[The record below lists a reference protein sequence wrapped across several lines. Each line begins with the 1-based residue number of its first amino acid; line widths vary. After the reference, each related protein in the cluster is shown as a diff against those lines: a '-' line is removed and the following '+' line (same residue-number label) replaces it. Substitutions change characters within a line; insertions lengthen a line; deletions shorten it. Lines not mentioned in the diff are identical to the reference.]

1 MSNNSRLVPQSLT
14 SSKQAKIDQTLT
26 NKALQKGEH
35 YLRIS
40 KIKLLIIENFGKKD
54 CKKNFFLILSHY
66 LRSMNNTTLNP
77 HAQEMLVQYHQL
89 LPIYEQMAE
98 MIPEK
103 LEDFFTE
110 AGIVVATVEHR
121 VKSEDSLAG
130 KLQLKGNKYQ
140 SIHDITDV
148 VGIRV
153 ITFYNDDVDK
163 VASVLERLFE
173 IDWENSIDKRKA
185 HEIDSFGYLSL
196 HYICRIPESAYTNPE
211 HPELNQIRFEVQ
223 MRTVLQ
229 HAWANMNH
237 DTGYKS
243 GVEIPKVYKRNLSRL
258 AGMLELVDDE
268 FSRIRRELADY
279 RRQVQKLVTSGNLNE
294 VQLDGDAFKSYL
306 QIGPFDALMRRIASI
321 NQAEI
326 QPMDLSVFLPLFQAM
341 RFKTLGDIDALVK
354 NYSDAAYQIAC
365 FQIGLTD
372 IDILSSSV
380 APQNLCTAYIL
391 KNGGGRIGL
400 KLMLEVLNG
409 PSEGNEAMASLLL
422 EQTKDLPFMNQ

>member
-1 MSNNSRLVPQSLT
+1 MKKVLFLFQY
-14 SSKQAKIDQTLT
+14 
-26 NKALQKGEH
+26 LQ
-35 YLRIS
+35 
-40 KIKLLIIENFGKKD
+40 N
-54 CKKNFFLILSHY
+54 
-66 LRSMNNTTLNP
+66 MNNTTLNP
-77 HAQEMLVQYHQL
+77 HAQVLLEQYHHL
-89 LPIYEQMAE
+89 LPIYEKMAE
-98 MIPEK
+98 VIPEK
-103 LEDFFTE
+103 LKEFFCE
-110 AGIVVATVEHR
+110 AGIIVAAVEHR
-121 VKSEDSLAG
+121 VKTESSLAG
-130 KLQLKGNKYQ
+130 KLQLKGDKYQ
-140 SIHDITDV
+140 SIHDITDL

-196 HYICRIPESAYTNPE
+196 HYICSIPESAYSDPD
-211 HPELNQIRFEVQ
+211 HPELNKIRFEVQ

-268 FSRIRRELADY
+268 FSRIRQELADY
-279 RRQVQKLVTSGNLNE
+279 RRQVQNLVASGNLSE

-306 QIGPFDALMRRIASI
+306 QIGPFDVLMRRIASI

-326 QPMDLSVFLPLFQAM
+326 QPVDLSAFLSLFKAM
-341 RFKTLGDIDALVK
+341 NFKTLGDIDSLIK

-391 KNGGGRIGL
+391 KKGGGQIGL
-400 KLMLEVLNG
+400 KWMLDTLNG
-409 PSEGNEAMASLLL
+409 PSEVNEAMAGLLL

>member
-1 MSNNSRLVPQSLT
+1 
-14 SSKQAKIDQTLT
+14 
-26 NKALQKGEH
+26 
-35 YLRIS
+35 
-40 KIKLLIIENFGKKD
+40 
-54 CKKNFFLILSHY
+54 
-66 LRSMNNTTLNP
+66 MNNIPVDFHT
-77 HAQEMLVQYHQL
+77 QELLEQYRQL
-89 LPIYEQMAE
+89 LPIFEQMAE
-98 MIPEK
+98 VIPERLK
-103 LEDFFTE
+103 DFFSE
-110 AGIVVATVEHR
+110 AGIIVASVEHR
-121 VKSEDSLAG
+121 VKTEASLTG
-130 KLQLKGNKYQ
+130 KLQAKGNKYS
-140 SIHDITDV
+140 SIYDITDV

-153 ITFYNDDVDK
+153 ITFYNDDVGK

-196 HYICRIPESAYTNPE
+196 HYICRIPESSFSVPE
-211 HPELNQIRFEVQ
+211 HPELNKIRFEVQ

-243 GVEIPKVYKRNLSRL
+243 GVEIPKVYMRNLSRL

-268 FSRIRRELADY
+268 FSRIRNELADY
-279 RRQVQKLVTSGNLNE
+279 RRQVQKLVASGNLSE
-294 VQLDGDAFKSYL
+294 VQLDGDSFKSYL
-306 QIGPFDALMRRIASI
+306 KIGPFDGLMRKIASI

-326 QPMDLSVFLPLFQAM
+326 LPANLSAFLPLFVAM
-341 RFKTLGDIDALVK
+341 SFKTLGDIDSLVK

-372 IDILSSSV
+372 IDILSSSL

-391 KNGGGRIGL
+391 KKNGGYVGL
-400 KLMLEVLNG
+400 KWMLDILNG
-409 PSEGNEAMASLLL
+409 PSDGNEAMARLLV

>member
-1 MSNNSRLVPQSLT
+1 MNSIPTHDPHTQ
-14 SSKQAKIDQTLT
+14 
-26 NKALQKGEH
+26 E
-35 YLRIS
+35 
-40 KIKLLIIENFGKKD
+40 LLE
-54 CKKNFFLILSHY
+54 
-66 LRSMNNTTLNP
+66 
-77 HAQEMLVQYHQL
+77 QYRQL
-89 LPIYEQMAE
+89 LPIYGQMAE
-98 MIPEK
+98 MILEK
-103 LEDFFTE
+103 LKTFFDE
-110 AGIVVATVEHR
+110 AGIIVAALEHR

-130 KLQLKGNKYQ
+130 KLKLKGKKYKN
-140 SIHDITDV
+140 IHDVTDL

-153 ITFYNDDVDK
+153 ITFYIDDVSK

-196 HYICRIPESAYTNPE
+196 HYICRIPESSYIDPE
-211 HPELNQIRFEVQ
+211 HPELNRIRFEVQ

-243 GVEIPKVYKRNLSRL
+243 GVEIPSVYKRNLSRL

-268 FSRIRRELADY
+268 FSRIRHELADY
-279 RRQVQKLVTSGNLNE
+279 RRQVQKLVASGNLRE
-294 VQLDGDAFKSYL
+294 VMLDGDSFQSYL
-306 QIGPFDALMRRIASI
+306 QIGPFDALMRKIASI

-326 QPMDLSVFLPLFQAM
+326 QPADLSTFLPLFQTM
-341 RFKTLGDIDALVK
+341 RFKTLGDIDALVR

-400 KLMLEVLNG
+400 KLMLDTLNG
-409 PSEGNEAMASLLL
+409 LSDGNETMANFLL